1 MARWWWGLVLLAG
14 VAHAAPP
21 AAKAPMAVL
30 AVAEAPLLRSEQ
42 RGLDRLG
49 KQLGA
54 LKRPVTVGVAEG
66 ARADQLRAWLDA
78 TDPAARAKLPVA
90 EALGTD
96 GLVLAIRYAPA
107 PDKLAK
113 RPLGFVVLQ
122 ATAPHEVFWAQ
133 GMGPVSTAMAHFIKI
148 LKELP

>member
-1 MARWWWGLVLLAG
+1 MKTLWLVLGLLAG
-14 VAHAAPP
+14 RVEAAPP
-21 AAKAPMAVL
+21 ATPSVAVL

-49 KQLGA
+49 KRLGA

-66 ARADQLRAWLDA
+66 ARADQLRAWLEA

-90 EALGTD
+90 EALGPD
-96 GLVLAIRYAPA
+96 GLVVAIRFAPA
-107 PDKLAK
+107 PDKRAK
-113 RPLGFVVLQ
+113 RPLGVVVLR
-122 ATAPHEVFWAQ
+122 AAAPHEVIWAQ
-133 GMGPVSTAMAHFIKI
+133 GMGLAEQGMGDFIKL